1 MPPDDAGMPAS
12 RLAPSPRLP
21 VLLALSGLLALLL
34 FGILLLA
41 WAGQQQRHA
50 DRDQVTV
57 LERSL
62 WLRGELHALAAAEA
76 AWLGQGVADGLLRAQ
91 RNGQE
96 MQAAVQTLL
105 TLTAA
110 DESQLA
116 HVRQLQG
123 QLDDA
128 LKRADVVL
136 RDARNTGPSLANQGL
151 GQAPIGGLLDR
162 VDSVVSALHAG
173 VQQQLQQSAAADG
186 SRLFWA
192 WLLGGLACVLLPLQL
207 AVLYFESR
215 GRARAEQEQG
225 RLATLSEQAEKRA
238 ERHALD
244 LQRLAELG
252 DQLRLAK
259 SIEEIGDVLGAA
271 MHNVLPQLHGALYLQ
286 APSRNVIRRQ
296 VGWGKAQPP
305 LEDLFTPDDCW
316 AMRRG
321 VLDPTEPHAPPC
333 RHLAAGTDPAHVMC
347 VPLVAQGETLGTL
360 HFSGQMNPSA
370 QERRVAQTIADLLA
384 LAISHLRL
392 QETMRVQSVRD
403 PHSTLFNRRYMDASL
418 LRECLR
424 ARRAQQ
430 TLAILLIDLDDF
442 KRFNEKHSHEAG
454 DAALAQIGALIG
466 QTVRPE
472 DIAGRHGGEEFLILM
487 PEADL
492 ATARDRAELL
502 RRAIR
507 ALPIDLHGRRVEPIS
522 CTIGL
527 ALYPLH
533 GSEPGLCLRAADK
546 ALREAKAA
554 GRDRVE
560 VAEAAPAPAAK
571 SGTAS

>member
-1 MPPDDAGMPAS
+1 MMPAMPAAS
-12 RLAPSPRLP
+12 AASSPRLP

-34 FGILLLA
+34 LGLLLLA
-41 WAGQQQRHA
+41 AGERAQAARE
-50 DRDQVTV
+50 RDQGR
-57 LERSL
+57 LIERAL
-62 WLRGELHALAAAEA
+62 WLRGELHALAAAETS
-76 AWLGQGVADGLLRAQ
+76 WLLQGHGEDLLRAQ
-91 RNGQE
+91 RHGQE
-96 MQAAVQTLL
+96 MRAAIETLL
-105 TLTAA
+105 ALTAEDPA
-110 DESQLA
+110 QLA

-123 QLDDA
+123 QVDEA
-128 LKRADVVL
+128 LGRADAAL
-136 RDARNTGPSLANQGL
+136 REARLSGPSQGL
-151 GQAPIGGLLDR
+151 PQARISALLAR
-162 VDSVVSALHAG
+162 VDSVVSALHSGA
-173 VQQQLQQSAAADG
+173 QQQLGDGVAASATR
-186 SRLFWA
+186 RLCA
-192 WLLGGLACVLLPLQL
+192 WLLAALAIPVLLLQL
-207 AVLYFESR
+207 AVLFFESR
-215 GRARAEQEQG
+215 GRARAEAEQG
-225 RLATLSEQAEKRA
+225 RLATRAEQADRRA

-259 SIEEIGDVLGAA
+259 SIEEIGEVLGGA
-271 MHNVLPQLHGALYLQ
+271 MRNVLPQLHGALYLQ
-286 APSRNVIRRQ
+286 APSRNVVRRQ
-296 VGWGKAQPP
+296 VSWGKAEPP
-305 LEDLFTPDDCW
+305 LEDLFTADDCW

-321 VLDPTEPHAPPC
+321 VAYPSEAHAPPC
-333 RHLAAGTDPAHVMC
+333 RHLAAGTDPAHVVC

-360 HFSGQMNPSA
+360 HFSGQMTPSL

-384 LAISHLRL
+384 LAVSQLRL

-403 PHSTLFNRRYMDASL
+403 PLSSLFNRRYMDASL

-430 TLAILLIDLDDF
+430 TLALLLIDLDDF
-442 KRFNEKHSHEAG
+442 KTFNEKHSHEAG
-454 DAALAQIGALIG
+454 DAALAQLGALIG

-507 ALPIDLHGRRVEPIS
+507 ALPIDLHGRRVEPITCS
-522 CTIGL
+522 IGV

-546 ALREAKAA
+546 AMRLAKSS

-560 VAEAAPAPAAK
+560 IADAAPPAGK
-571 SGTAS
+571 TATAG